1 MILLVGAFALSLV
14 TGVASAET
22 ATDDEVFAAGVQALA
37 DERPND
43 AIGNF
48 EILADRGRV
57 DPVVSYDRG
66 LAYAAR
72 VRAGAEVAGD
82 LGKAAHGFEE
92 AIALTD
98 DPALAR
104 DAARA
109 LEQVRTEVGRR
120 RAREGTA
127 VELDT
132 RRPIWRSVAHALPE
146 NGWSGLSLAVSL
158 LLAVAVLVRWRSTT
172 AGEGSAILRARAAA
186 NVAVGALV
194 PALCLTAALAATARS
209 DRLGLEEAIVISP
222 SARLS
227 DAKGIALPGT
237 TALPEGARV
246 EILGGGG
253 GTNLTAVRAGGTQA
267 FLPSAALRPV
277 ARKL

>member
-1 MILLVGAFALSLV
+1 MIGALVGAGLALAMSM
-14 TGVASAET
+14 ASPES

-43 AIGNF
+43 AIGDF

-57 DPVVSYDRG
+57 DPAVSYDRG

-98 DPALAR
+98 DPALAA

-146 NGWSGLSLAVSL
+146 NGWSGLALAASV
-158 LLAVAVLVRWRSTT
+158 LLAVALFVRWRSTT
-172 AGEGSAILRARAAA
+172 AGEGSAIARARAAA
-186 NVAVGALV
+186 NVAIGALV
-194 PALCLTAALAATARS
+194 PALVLTAALSATART
-209 DRLGLEEAIVISP
+209 DRQGLAEAIVISP

-227 DAKGIALPGT
+227 DARGIALAGATP
-237 TALPEGARV
+237 LPEGARV
-246 EILGGGG
+246 ELMGAG
-253 GTNLTAVRAGGTQA
+253 GTLTQVRAGGTEA
-267 FLPSAALRPV
+267 WLPTAALRPI
-277 ARKL
+277 ARKP